1 MTFSRVG
8 IVMDT
13 AGMQAI
19 CAKLPLA
26 EAVLEVFRFVG
37 NDARLQ
43 AIFDEYRG
51 QTYDNKILFPD
62 LVGLV
67 GAALL
72 EHGGSGNQSFS
83 RARET
88 GELEASKVAAYGKLG
103 RLPIPLSQAFL
114 AEPTHSLRQLFPAQ
128 AQRQPPASL
137 RGFRTIIMD
146 GKAIKKVAKRLKL
159 LRKVAGGLLGG
170 RTLVAMEYETGLVI
184 GMHAVEDG
192 DANDVRFV
200 PEILPLIRAEIEG
213 TLLFL
218 ADSGFCDLQRMEEYT
233 AGGNHFLIRRH
244 PKVGF
249 HQDLERPVQSGIDAQ
264 GRTYFEEWGWLG
276 AVTHPKRRYVRQ
288 ITLQRPGEPDVA
300 LVTDL
305 LDAHTYPAEDLLN
318 HYLQR
323 WGIEQIFQKVTEVFH
338 LQKLIGSTPK
348 ATIFQFAFCLL
359 LYNLIQVIRGNIAA
373 LQERETETI
382 SIENLFVDVH
392 RQLIGWSVLVE
403 SGLPLDDIPVASN
416 LEELAARLRHLL
428 QDQWSNRWIKATN
441 KKRRAHQP
449 RPHDRTHGSVYRILN
464 PPPTPKV
471 DPNRSSTTAAKAH
484 STS

>member
-1 MTFSRVG
+1 
-8 IVMDT
+8 MDS
-13 AGMQAI
+13 AGMRGI

-26 EAVLEVFRFVG
+26 EAALEVFRFVG
-37 NDARLQ
+37 DEARLQ
-43 AIFDEYRG
+43 AIFDKYRG
-51 QTYDNKILFPD
+51 NTYEDKIRFPT
-62 LVGLV
+62 LVELV

-83 RARET
+83 RAQET
-88 GELEASKVAAYGKLG
+88 GKLNASKVAAYGKLG
-103 RLPIPLSQAFL
+103 RLPFL
-114 AEPTHSLRQLFPAQ
+114 AEPTHFLRELFPAQ
-128 AQRQPPASL
+128 AERQAPASL
-137 RGFRTIIMD
+137 RSLRTIVMD
-146 GKAIKKVAKRLKL
+146 GKAIKQVAKRLKL
-159 LRKVAGGLLGG
+159 CRKVAGGLLGG

-184 GMHAVEDG
+184 GMHADEDG

-200 PEILPLIRAEIEG
+200 PDLLPLIRAEIEG

-218 ADSGFCDLQRMEEYT
+218 VDSGFCDLNRMEEYT
-233 AGGNHFLIRRH
+233 EGGNHFLIRRH

-249 HQDLERPVQSGIDAQ
+249 HPDPARPVQTGIDSR

-276 AVTHPKRRYVRQ
+276 AATHPKRRYVRQ
-288 ITLQRPGEPDVA
+288 ITLQRPGEPDVT

-305 LDAHTYPAEDLLN
+305 LDADAYPAEDLLT
-318 HYLQR
+318 HYLNR

-382 SIENLFVDVH
+382 SVENLFVDVH
-392 RQLIGWSVLVE
+392 RQLIGWSVLVDA
-403 SGLPLDDIPVASN
+403 GLPLDEIPVAASVS
-416 LEELAARLRHLL
+416 EMAARLRHLL
-428 QDQWSNRWIKATN
+428 KDQWSNRWVKATN

-449 RPHDRTHGSVYRILN
+449 RPQDRTHGSVYRILN
-464 PPPTPKV
+464 P
-471 DPNRSSTTAAKAH
+471 DIAAKTDPKLCPEAAAKGH
-484 STS
+484 RTS